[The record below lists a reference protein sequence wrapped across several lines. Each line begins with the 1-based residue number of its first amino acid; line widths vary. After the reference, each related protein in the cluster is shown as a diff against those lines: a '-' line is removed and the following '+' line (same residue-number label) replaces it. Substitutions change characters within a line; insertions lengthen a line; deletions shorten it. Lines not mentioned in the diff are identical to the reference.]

1 MSKKII
7 SLAFDLDAAYESA
20 QEFASGH
27 YENFPVL
34 SITLPREVKK
44 HIAVVYQF
52 ARQADDLADEGDVN
66 PELRIKNL
74 EQYEKQLTDCLSGK
88 FIIDFWMALKNTINE
103 CNLTTQYFYDLISA
117 FKQDILIKRYSSY
130 DDLLDYCRRSANPVG
145 RIVLEIC
152 GVRNADAISYSDSIC
167 TALQLTNFYQ
177 DVSVDW
183 QKGRIYI
190 PQIEMEKFGVSE
202 KIFEE
207 KQNNA
212 NFMSLLKF
220 QIERARELFLEGRK
234 LLPFLPGSL
243 LVQIKMTILGGEKIL
258 DKIEGLEYNVLA
270 QRPKLSKVDYLKIFG
285 KGLLT
290 NAR

>member
-1 MSKKII
+1 M
-7 SLAFDLDAAYESA
+7 LEETYAEA
-20 QEFASGH
+20 QSFAKSH

-34 SITLPREVKK
+34 SFTLPKEAKK
-44 HIAVVYQF
+44 HVAVVYQF
-52 ARQADDLADEGDVN
+52 ARQADDLADEGDAN
-66 PELRIKNL
+66 PKVRIKNL
-74 EQYEKQLTDCLSGK
+74 ELYEKQFTDCLSGK

-103 CNLTTQYFYDLISA
+103 CNLTTQYFYDLLSA
-117 FKQDILIKRYSSY
+117 FKQDVHTKRYSSY
-130 DDLLDYCRRSANPVG
+130 EDLLDYCRRSANPVG

-152 GVRNADAISYSDSIC
+152 GVKNDDAFRYSDSIC

-190 PQIEMEKFGVSE
+190 PQIEMETFGVPE

-212 NFMSLLKF
+212 NFKPLLKF
-220 QIERARELFLEGRK
+220 QIERTRELFAEGRK
-234 LLPFLPGSL
+234 LLPFLPSSL

-258 DKIEGLEYNVLA
+258 EKIEKLDYNVLT
-270 QRPKLSKVDYLKIFG
+270 QRPKLSKIDYLKIFA

>member
-1 MSKKII
+1 MPKTKI
-7 SLAFDLDAAYESA
+7 SLAYDLETAYESA
-20 QEFASGH
+20 QEFASNH

-34 SITLPREVKK
+34 SVTLPREVKK

-74 EQYEKQLTDCLSGK
+74 ELYEKQLTDCLSGK
-88 FIIDFWMALKNTINE
+88 FIIDFWMALKNSINE
-103 CNLTTQYFYDLISA
+103 CNLTTQYFYDLLSA
-117 FKQDILIKRYSSY
+117 FKQDVLIKRYSNY
-130 DDLLDYCRRSANPVG
+130 EDLSDYCRRSANPVG
-145 RIVLEIC
+145 RLVLEIC
-152 GVRNADAISYSDSIC
+152 GVRNEEAFRYSDSIC

-212 NFMSLLKF
+212 NFKSLLKF
-220 QIERARELFLEGRK
+220 QIERTRELFAEGRK

-243 LVQIKMTILGGEKIL
+243 LVQIRMTILGGEKIL
-258 DKIEGLEYNVLA
+258 EKIEESDYNVIM
-270 QRPKLSKVDYLKIFG
+270 QRPKLSKIDYLKIFG

>member
-1 MSKKII
+1 MPKTKI
-7 SLAFDLDAAYESA
+7 SLAFDLRAAYESA
-20 QEFASGH
+20 QEFATSH

-34 SITLPREVKK
+34 SVTLPREVKK

-66 PELRIKNL
+66 SELRIKNL
-74 EQYEKQLTDCLSGK
+74 ELYEKQLTDCLGGK

-103 CNLTTQYFYDLISA
+103 CNLTTQYFYDLLSA
-117 FKQDILIKRYSSY
+117 FKQDVLIKRYSSY

-152 GVRNADAISYSDSIC
+152 GVRNEIASHYSDSIC

-177 DVSVDW
+177 DVSIDW

-190 PQIEMEKFGVSE
+190 PQFEMEKFGVSE

-212 NFMSLLKF
+212 NFKSLLKF
-220 QIERARELFLEGRK
+220 QIERTRELFTEGRK

-258 DKIEGLEYNVLA
+258 KKIEELDYNVIT

>member
-1 MSKKII
+1 MPKTKI
-7 SLAFDLDAAYESA
+7 SLAFDLDAAYECA
-20 QEFASGH
+20 QEFASNH

-34 SITLPREVKK
+34 SITLPQEVKK

-66 PELRIKNL
+66 LELRIKNL
-74 EQYEKQLTDCLSGK
+74 ELYEKQLTDCLSGK

-103 CNLTTQYFYDLISA
+103 CNLTTQYFYDLLSA
-117 FKQDILIKRYSSY
+117 FKQDVLIKRYSSY
-130 DDLLDYCRRSANPVG
+130 YDLLDYCRRSANPVG

-152 GVRNADAISYSDSIC
+152 GVRNPDALSYSDSIC

-177 DVSVDW
+177 DVLIDW

-212 NFMSLLKF
+212 NFKSLLKF
-220 QIERARELFLEGRK
+220 QIERTRELFAEGRK
-234 LLPFLPGSL
+234 LLPFLPSAL
-243 LVQIKMTILGGEKIL
+243 LVQIRMTIFGGEKIL
-258 DKIEGLEYNVLA
+258 DKIEGLEYDVLV
-270 QRPKLSKVDYLKIFG
+270 QRPKLSKVDYLKIFA

>member
-1 MSKKII
+1 MPKTKI
-7 SLAFDLDAAYESA
+7 SLAYDLETAYESA
-20 QEFASGH
+20 QEFASNH

-34 SITLPREVKK
+34 SVTLPREVKK

-74 EQYEKQLTDCLSGK
+74 ELYEKQLTDCLSGK

-103 CNLTTQYFYDLISA
+103 CNLTTQYFYDLLSA
-117 FKQDILIKRYSSY
+117 FKQDVLIKRYSNY
-130 DDLLDYCRRSANPVG
+130 EDLSDYCRRSANPVG
-145 RIVLEIC
+145 RLVLEIC
-152 GVRNADAISYSDSIC
+152 GVRNEEAFRYSDSIC

-212 NFMSLLKF
+212 NFKSLLKF
-220 QIERARELFLEGRK
+220 QIERTRELFAEGRK

-243 LVQIKMTILGGEKIL
+243 LVQIRMTILGGEKIL
-258 DKIEGLEYNVLA
+258 EKIEESDYNVIM
-270 QRPKLSKVDYLKIFG
+270 QRPKLSKIDYLKIFG

>member
-1 MSKKII
+1 MLKEAYKDSEDFSK
-7 SLAFDLDAAYESA
+7 S
-20 QEFASGH
+20 H

-34 SITLPREVKK
+34 SITLPREAKR
-44 HIAVVYQF
+44 HIAVIYKF
-52 ARQADDLADEGDVN
+52 ARQADDFVDEGNAN

-74 EQYEKQLTDCLSGK
+74 ESYEKQFTDCLNGK

-103 CNLTTQYFYDLISA
+103 CNLTTQYFYDLLSA
-117 FKQDILIKRYSSY
+117 FKQDVDTKRYSSY
-130 DDLLDYCRRSANPVG
+130 ENLLDYCSRSANPVG

-152 GVRNADAISYSDSIC
+152 GVRDNDAFRYSDSIC

-190 PQIEMEKFGVSE
+190 PQIEMEKFGVTE

-207 KQNNA
+207 KQNNT
-212 NFMSLLKF
+212 NFKSLLKF
-220 QIERARELFLEGRK
+220 QIERARELFVEGRK

-243 LVQIKMTILGGEKIL
+243 LLQIRMTILGGEKIL
-258 DKIEGLEYNVLA
+258 DKIEAMDYDVIKE
-270 QRPKLSKVDYLKIFG
+270 RPKLSKLDYLKIFV

-290 NAR
+290 NAG

>member
-1 MSKKII
+1 MPKTKI
-7 SLAFDLDAAYESA
+7 SLAFDLRAAYISA
-20 QEFASGH
+20 QEFATSH

-34 SITLPREVKK
+34 SVTLPREVKK

-52 ARQADDLADEGDVN
+52 ARQADDLADEGEVN

-74 EQYEKQLTDCLSGK
+74 ELYEKQLTDCLGGK

-103 CNLTTQYFYDLISA
+103 CNLTTQYFYDLLSA
-117 FKQDILIKRYSSY
+117 FKQDVHTKRYSLY
-130 DDLLDYCRRSANPVG
+130 EDLLDYCRRSANPVG

-152 GVRNADAISYSDSIC
+152 GVKNDDAFRYSDSIC

-190 PQIEMEKFGVSE
+190 PQIEMAKFDVAE
-202 KIFEE
+202 NLFDQ

-212 NFMSLLKF
+212 NFKSLLKF
-220 QIERARELFLEGRK
+220 QIERTRELFAEGRK
-234 LLPFLPGSL
+234 LLPYLPAAL
-243 LVQIKMTILGGEKIL
+243 LVQIRMTILGGEKIL
-258 DKIEGLEYNVLA
+258 KKIEELDYNVITK
-270 QRPKLSKVDYLKIFG
+270 RPKLSKVDYLKIFG